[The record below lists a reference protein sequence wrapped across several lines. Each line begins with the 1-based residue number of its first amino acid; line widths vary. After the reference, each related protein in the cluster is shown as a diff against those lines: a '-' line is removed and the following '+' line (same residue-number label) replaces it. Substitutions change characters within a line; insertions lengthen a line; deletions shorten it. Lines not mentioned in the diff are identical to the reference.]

1 MGLYDDAGRPDGTA
15 PRSVMRAQ
23 NLRHGATGVVVRDGL
38 GRFFVHRRTDTKDVY
53 PGHYDFTAGGVLQA
67 GEEPLAAAR
76 RELAEELGIDAPL
89 VPLGEDDYADE
100 HTRYHAFLYR
110 TQWDGPVR
118 LQPEEVASGE
128 WLTLEALLSMLDDP
142 AVPMMPDAAGLLGD
156 WLRQRATLT
165 REPEQGWDSNA
176 VVVEETWLDR
186 TPRRPEVA
194 ASLRAECWLLPEIAD
209 RLSLTVPR
217 PVILDEEP
225 LRVRHLLVPGE
236 PVGSAGLTAADGVAV
251 GRFLR
256 ELHAIEPG
264 EAISAGVPG
273 AVAARAEL
281 EATVADFSHR
291 VVPLL
296 PRERRVEA
304 ARLLAEAIRTDPH
317 DRLRPALI
325 HGDLGPQHLLRTT
338 PRGTGGRVTGVID
351 WTDARVADP
360 AIDLAWVLNGTAAP
374 FAHALADAYG
384 VSEELRRRADV
395 RHRLGPWWEVT
406 AGLDHLGPDYVE
418 SGLHGVLDRL

>member
-1 MGLYDDAGRPDGTA
+1 MALYDKDGRPDGTA

-67 GEEPLAAAR
+67 GEEPLEAAR
-76 RELAEELGIDAPL
+76 RELAEELGIEAPL

-128 WLTLEALLSMLDDP
+128 WLTLEALLAMLDDP

-156 WLRQRATLT
+156 WVRLLADET
-165 REPEQGWDSNA
+165 REPEQGWDSYA
-176 VVVEETWLDR
+176 VVVEDTWLDR

-194 ASLRAECWLLPEIAD
+194 SSLRAECRLLPAIAD

-217 PVILDEEP
+217 PAVLDEEP
-225 LRVRHLLVPGE
+225 LRVRHVLVPGE
-236 PVGSAGLTAADGVAV
+236 PVQAERLGAADGAEV

-256 ELHAIEPG
+256 ELHAIDPA
-264 EAISAGVPG
+264 EATAAGVPG
-273 AVAARAEL
+273 AEAARAEL
-281 EATVADFSHR
+281 EETVADFSAR

-296 PRERRVEA
+296 PRDRRA
-304 ARLLAEAIRTDPH
+304 DAMRLLAEAIGADASVEAT
-317 DRLRPALI
+317 LI
-325 HGDLGPQHLLRTT
+325 HGDLGPQHLLCTA
-338 PRGTGGRVTGVID
+338 PRGGEIRVTGVID
-351 WTDARVADP
+351 WTDARVAEP

-374 FAHALADAYG
+374 FAEAVASGYG
-384 VSEELRRRADV
+384 VTDELRRRAGV

-406 AGLDHLGPDYVE
+406 AGLDHLGPDHVE
-418 SGLHGVLDRL
+418 SGLAGVLDRL